1 MSREINSA
9 SAEQDHHATSGVV
22 DKEVQKAIDIQI
34 ELAKQVCGLSLD
46 VFLRCLHINIA
57 SEAHKTAVGN
67 KRL

>member
-34 ELAKQVCGLSLD
+34 ELAKQVFGVVIRRVSMLLT
-46 VFLRCLHINIA
+46 H
-57 SEAHKTAVGN
+57 
-67 KRL
+67 